1 MIAMFFKRNGGKIFG
16 VQFNSKEQAA
26 IDAEIRRQLIEDS
39 RMHEIESDCSILWML
54 HVHFGFG
61 PGRLRKAWELFYEQ
75 ARELEKHYEM
85 SAGDGSWLCQK
96 MLEDYGCDVAAWYK
110 ELEDKQK

>member
-39 RMHEIESDCSILWML
+39 RMHEIESDCSIL
-54 HVHFGFG
+54 
-61 PGRLRKAWELFYEQ
+61 
-75 ARELEKHYEM
+75 
-85 SAGDGSWLCQK
+85 
-96 MLEDYGCDVAAWYK
+96 
-110 ELEDKQK
+110 